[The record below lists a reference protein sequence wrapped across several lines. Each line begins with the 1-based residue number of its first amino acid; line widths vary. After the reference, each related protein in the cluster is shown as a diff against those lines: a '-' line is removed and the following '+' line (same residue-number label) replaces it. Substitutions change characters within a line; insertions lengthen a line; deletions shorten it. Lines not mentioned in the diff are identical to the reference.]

1 MRPSIRSSRTART
14 SSTVRRARQP
24 RRSSTATSPSRTVR
38 SSCIRKACSRS
49 NAHSPGQYRAHLPFG
64 GCAFFCS
71 LKKDRSTLMRRE
83 SGFTLIEL
91 LIVVAI
97 IGILAA
103 IAIPNLLSAMQRAK
117 QKRTMAHMRAVAMAW
132 EERAADFGQFSA
144 AGAGVTWPVATA
156 NGIDTLRPLLLG
168 TYMRTV
174 PETDG
179 WGHKF
184 ATGTGCGGH

>member
-1 MRPSIRSSRTART
+1 
-14 SSTVRRARQP
+14 
-24 RRSSTATSPSRTVR
+24 
-38 SSCIRKACSRS
+38 
-49 NAHSPGQYRAHLPFG
+49 
-64 GCAFFCS
+64 
-71 LKKDRSTLMRRE
+71 MRRE

-117 QKRTMAHMRAVAMAW
+117 QKRTMADMRAVAMAW

-184 ATGTGCGGH
+184 ATGTGCGGHCYSIESYGKDGVDATETQGNVITTSKFDCDIVYSDGNFVVYPEGVQNQ